1 VLREME
7 IDWVVNQDKFT
18 TATDFEETLKLNS
31 MQYGMYIWIVNQLF
45 KNHQIKNWK
54 NGFSRLV
61 RKNKGENPK
70 TKNTNK
76 WRHLSEEGIV
86 QSLHKNPLRSKVKV
100 RFKPGSSSDG
110 SAATKAR
117 SRARSSNVDGG
128 DEIRRP

>member
-1 VLREME
+1 ME
-7 IDWVVNQDKFT
+7 IDWVVNQNKFT

-31 MQYGMYIWIVNQLF
+31 MPYGMYIWIVNQLF

-76 WRHLSEEGIV
+76 WTHLNVYTKTHSEANW
-86 QSLHKNPLRSKVKV
+86 K
-100 RFKPGSSSDG
+100 
-110 SAATKAR
+110 
-117 SRARSSNVDGG
+117 
-128 DEIRRP
+128 

>member
-1 VLREME
+1 ME
-7 IDWVVNQDKFT
+7 IDWVVNQNKFT

-45 KNHQIKNWK
+45 SQQQTKNWK

-76 WRHLSEEGIV
+76 WTHLSEERNI
-86 QSLHKNPLRSKVKV
+86 QSLHKNPLRSKVK
-100 RFKPGSSSDG
+100 
-110 SAATKAR
+110 
-117 SRARSSNVDGG
+117 
-128 DEIRRP
+128 EIRTWIFE